1 MGLGLLYLISK
12 GSENKY
18 FTKDP
23 QITFFK
29 KVYRRHTNFSIENV
43 NQYFKTTA
51 DFGRKVSV
59 IVSKNA
65 DLIGMIY
72 LNVKLPSIPIATHQ
86 SLPDNI
92 KQFRWVDKIGLAL
105 IKSIDLEIG
114 GILINRLYSDWLNI
128 WNELTIGYGNKRGYN
143 NMIGNVKKLTEFSNG
158 KDSYN
163 LTIPINLWF
172 TQESGLHLPI
182 TALNYHNVKIDIE
195 FNTFDKCYIETPNK
209 YITINEDFVLFN
221 PNERI
226 IQNINGILNIGE
238 FIYFDTFTKR
248 LYYRQIKGTFETN
261 TNYNII
267 GEDSN
272 YNISIAA
279 NTIVVTDNYYNNIIP
294 SLSDSYLMINYV
306 YLDEVERK
314 YFNSNEHTY
323 LIPLVE
329 NITTQSIS
337 NNNFSYKLNIKNP
350 VKLLVWR
357 CILKDNINNNNM
369 FDYSM
374 YPIEKKNIIEKIKL
388 YINSVERTEIDD
400 YQYYML
406 LENFKS
412 KFNSTDNIY
421 SYSFSLEPKEYQ
433 PSGSMNFSKVDDAY
447 LQLTLNKNI
456 NYQTQVE
463 ISGYS
468 YHYNILRIKN
478 GYGGLEYY
486 N

>member
-18 FTKDP
+18 FTYKP
-23 QITFFK
+23 NITFFK
-29 KVYRRHTNFSIENV
+29 KMYKKHTNFSIETI
-43 NQYFKTTA
+43 NQFFKTTP

-65 DLIGMIY
+65 DLIGPVY
-72 LNVKLPSIPIATHQ
+72 LNVMLPSIPKSSNTF
-86 SLPDNI
+86 
-92 KQFRWVDKIGLAL
+92 KKFRWVDKIGLAL
-105 IKSIDLEIG
+105 IKSIDIEIG
-114 GILINRLYSDWLNI
+114 GILINRLYSDWMNI
-128 WNELTIGYGNKRGYN
+128 WNELTLKEGNMRGYN
-143 NMIGNVKKLTEFSNG
+143 NMIGNIDILKQFSNG
-158 KDSYN
+158 KESYN
-163 LTIPINLWF
+163 LIIPINFWF
-172 TQESGLHLPI
+172 MKESGLFLPI
-182 TALNYHNVKIDIE
+182 TALHYHNVKIDVE
-195 FNTFDKCYIETPNK
+195 FNSFEKCFIESPNK
-209 YITINEDFVLFN
+209 YITINEDFVLFDD
-221 PNERI
+221 NEKI
-226 IQNINGILNIGE
+226 IQNVNGILNIGE
-238 FIYFDTFTKR
+238 FIYFDTYNKR
-248 LYYRQIKGTFETN
+248 LYYKQEKGTFETN
-261 TNYNII
+261 
-267 GEDSN
+267 SN
-272 YNISIAA
+272 YNIVGENTNYSVSIQS
-279 NTIVVTDNYYNNIIP
+279 NTIVVTDNYYNNIVP
-294 SLSDSYLMINYV
+294 SLSNCYLMINYV
-306 YLDEVERK
+306 YLDKKERN
-314 YFNSNEHTY
+314 YFKNTEHKY

-329 NITTQSIS
+329 NITTRSIS

-369 FDYSM
+369 FEYSM
-374 YPIEKKNIIEKIKL
+374 YPIENTNIIEKIKL
-388 YINSVERTEIDD
+388 IINSVERTEVDD

-421 SYSFSLEPKEYQ
+421 TYSFALDPKEYQ
-433 PSGSMNFSKVDDAY
+433 PSGTMNFSKVDDAY

-456 NYQTQVE
+456 NYQTQAE

>member
-18 FTKDP
+18 FTHNP

-43 NQYFKTTA
+43 NQYFKTTS

-59 IVSKNA
+59 IISKNA
-65 DLIGMIY
+65 DLIGNIY
-72 LNVKLPSIPIATHQ
+72 LNVSLPSIPVAIHS
-86 SLPDNI
+86 SLPENI
-92 KQFRWVDKIGLAL
+92 KKFRWVNKIGLAL
-105 IKSIDLEIG
+105 IKSIDVEIG
-114 GILINRLYSDWLNI
+114 GILINRIYSDWLNI
-128 WNELTIGYGNKRGYN
+128 WNELTISYGNKRGYN
-143 NMIGNVKKLTEFSNG
+143 NMIGNIKKLTDFSNG
-158 KDSYN
+158 KESYN
-163 LTIPINLWF
+163 LIIPINLWF
-172 TQESGLHLPI
+172 SQESGLYLPI
-182 TALNYHNVKIDIE
+182 SALDYHNVKIDIE
-195 FNTFDKCYIETPNK
+195 FNSFNKCYIETPNK

-221 PNERI
+221 HNERI

-238 FIYFDTFTKR
+238 FIYFDIYNKKI
-248 LYYRQIKGTFETN
+248 YYRQIKGIFEAN
-261 TNYNII
+261 SNYNII
-267 GEDSN
+267 GENSN
-272 YNISIAA
+272 YSVSIAS
-279 NTIVVTDNYYNNIIP
+279 NTIVVSDNYYNNIIP
-294 SLSDSYLMINYV
+294 SLSNSYLMINYV
-306 YLDEVERK
+306 YLDDAERK
-314 YFNSNEHTY
+314 YFKSNEHIY

-337 NNNFSYKLNIKNP
+337 NNNFTYKLNIKNP

-357 CILKDNINNNNM
+357 CILKDNINNNNI

-388 YINSVERTEIDD
+388 YINSIERTEIDD

-412 KFNSTDNIY
+412 KFNSTNNIY

-447 LQLTLNKNI
+447 LQLTINKNI
-456 NYQTQVE
+456 NYQTQAE